1 MIEVSGYGG
10 YYLRWEK
17 CGIGLKNMIIKYLIF
32 ILLDESDLIVKRDL
46 FVEIKYEQ

>member
-17 CGIGLKNMIIKYLIF
+17 RGIGLKNMIIKYLIF
-32 ILLDESDLIVKRDL
+32 ILFR
-46 FVEIKYEQ
+46 

>member
-17 CGIGLKNMIIKYLIF
+17 CGYRIEKYDKKV
-32 ILLDESDLIVKRDL
+32 LDIYSI
-46 FVEIKYEQ
+46 

>member
-17 CGIGLKNMIIKYLIF
+17 VWYRIEKYDNKV
-32 ILLDESDLIVKRDL
+32 LDIYSI
-46 FVEIKYEQ
+46 